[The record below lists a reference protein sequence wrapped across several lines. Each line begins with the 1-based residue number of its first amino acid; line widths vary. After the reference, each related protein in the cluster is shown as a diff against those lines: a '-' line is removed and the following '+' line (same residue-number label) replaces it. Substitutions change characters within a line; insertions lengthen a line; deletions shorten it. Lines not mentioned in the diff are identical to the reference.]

1 MPFGVMFHH
10 FHSRKIKKFGQG
22 SIDKNQFEN
31 IIKFLKKNF
40 TILTPEEW
48 ILRVEKKKT
57 KKKRYLSDF

>member
-10 FHSRKIKKFGQG
+10 FHSGKIKKFGQG

-48 ILRVEKKKT
+48 ILKVEKKN
-57 KKKRYLSDF
+57 

>member
-1 MPFGVMFHH
+1 LRVTYKKNIKKLSSMPFGVMFHH

-40 TILTPEEW
+40 TILT
-48 ILRVEKKKT
+48 
-57 KKKRYLSDF
+57 